1 MLSQEKG
8 FDFTDGEL
16 ELLTSSEAP
25 KTVDSRNL
33 SRTVEPTQARPCMTC
48 TEKKKTHIDIGGL
61 TCSNTYIRFRQAM
74 YGGEE
79 ESSQTM
85 RLTGQL
91 HKQKHAYS
99 LRC

>member
-1 MLSQEKG
+1 
-8 FDFTDGEL
+8 
-16 ELLTSSEAP
+16 
-25 KTVDSRNL
+25 
-33 SRTVEPTQARPCMTC
+33 
-48 TEKKKTHIDIGGL
+48 
-61 TCSNTYIRFRQAM
+61 M